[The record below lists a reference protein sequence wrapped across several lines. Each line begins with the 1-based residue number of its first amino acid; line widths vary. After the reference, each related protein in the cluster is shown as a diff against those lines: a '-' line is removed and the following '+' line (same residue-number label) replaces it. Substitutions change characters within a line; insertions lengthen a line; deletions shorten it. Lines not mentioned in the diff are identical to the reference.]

1 MKIKEGKFVTVVGH
15 ADPTDGKGQ
24 ILYVNPASR
33 SLEPDAQAKP
43 SDDFE
48 LVAYDAADQVV
59 QRVRP
64 VLRLP
69 ASTPPAG
76 PIHALIQEDIPL
88 VPGMASVALVYQGK
102 EISRFRGGSGGAQT
116 SGLNLAPPP
125 STAGNRLAAS
135 GGAAAAE
142 PGVSYTVM
150 VKRED
155 EPHWHS
161 IAVGKSRPEFEL
173 DRNQFPGAK
182 KVKVKVLRTTGF
194 EQDVVSEE
202 DVDLGY

>member
-15 ADPTDGKGQ
+15 ADPRGGKGQ

-33 SLEPDAQAKP
+33 SLESDSQVTP

-48 LVAYDAADQVV
+48 LVVYDTADQVL

-64 VLRLP
+64 VLRVP
-69 ASTPPAG
+69 ASTPSVG
-76 PIHALIQEDIPL
+76 PIHALIQEDIPYES
-88 VPGMASVALVYQGK
+88 GMASVALVYKDK
-102 EISRFRGGSGGAQT
+102 EISRFRGGSGDAQV
-116 SGLNLAPPP
+116 SGLNLAQPP
-125 STAGNRLAAS
+125 SAGNRLAAS
-135 GGAAAAE
+135 VGAAAPEA
-142 PGVSYTVM
+142 GVSYTVM

-155 EPHWHS
+155 ESHWQS
-161 IAVGKSRPEFEL
+161 IAVGKSKPDFEI